1 MTGDTIMSSKLRAT
15 LKRIRENLIHVDE
28 SAVPL
33 SPQSD
38 IPSPDGSQSINA
50 AASDERRDH
59 VAHPHISPTVDL
71 ERSDTLYGLAER
83 VVATESLL
91 VLLLFL
97 NNKQCI

>member
-28 SAVPL
+28 SAMTV

-38 IPSPDGSQSINA
+38 IPSPDGGQSVSP
-50 AASDERRDH
+50 ASDDRRDH
-59 VAHPHISPTVDL
+59 VAHPHISPAVDL

-91 VLLLFL
+91 VLPCF
-97 NNKQCI
+97 